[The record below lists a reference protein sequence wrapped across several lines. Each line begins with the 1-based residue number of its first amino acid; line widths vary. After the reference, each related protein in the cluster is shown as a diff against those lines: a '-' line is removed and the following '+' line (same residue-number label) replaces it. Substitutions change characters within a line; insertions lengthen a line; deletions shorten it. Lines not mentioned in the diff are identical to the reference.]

1 MATLKSRNKPAI
13 TALERRHVQRVKM
26 LGCSVCDDPRQCE
39 AHEIKQGSWFLS
51 IALCPSCH
59 RDVKMGIH
67 GEKLMWR
74 IKKMD
79 ELDALNITLQRLDG
93 R

>member
-1 MATLKSRNKPAI
+1 MKSRNKKPM
-13 TALERRHVQRVKM
+13 TTQERRHVERVKT
-26 LGCSVCDDPRQCE
+26 LCCSVCDDPRQCE

-59 RDVKMGIH
+59 RNTKLGIH
-67 GEKLMWR
+67 GGKLMWK

-79 ELDALNITLQRLDG
+79 ELDALNITLQRLEEA
-93 R
+93 